1 METLKPE
8 IQNTMHTDLVQLELS
23 LKIQRLLSLVGGI
36 GVAAIFLPYT
46 YNISPFEAVMEPDFW
61 RLAAPALLP
70 LLVFILS
77 LRWLFI
83 GILSVPERVISYIVA
98 SASISITIYVY
109 IMGIGLPDSIMSW
122 LGYILPFSTLG
133 SAIFIVIRTRKNSAI
148 TSFRPIMTLQFAY
161 LVNSLL
167 CLCAF
172 YDELQIGG
180 WLTLG
185 TVFLYI
191 IQISL
196 VCSKTKIMGKR

>member
-8 IQNTMHTDLVQLELS
+8 IQKTAHNDLVQLILS
-23 LKIQRLLSLVGGI
+23 LKIQRLLSLAGGI

-46 YNISPFEAVMEPDFW
+46 YNISPLEAAIEPDFW

-70 LLVFILS
+70 LFVFILS

-83 GILSVPERVISYIVA
+83 GILSAPERVIAYIAA
-98 SASISITIYVY
+98 SASVATTLYVY

-122 LGYILPFSTLG
+122 LGYILPFTTLVI
-133 SAIFIVIRTRKNSAI
+133 AIFIVIRTRKNGAFS
-148 TSFRPIMTLQFAY
+148 SSRPIMMLQFAY
-161 LVNSLL
+161 LVNALL

-185 TVFLYI
+185 TVIFYS

-196 VCSKTKIMGKR
+196 VNCNKNNHLI